1 MYEPFRT
8 WFAWAAG
15 TQREAVTAVGTA
27 DMAQLTDRANDQG
40 VGEEE
45 EEEEEEE
52 EKADGKESRSSTTSW
67 WRRRGPRSAVGSAG
81 PPSTLRSCCR
91 SWLLISHLLVWLVL
105 LV

>member
-1 MYEPFRT
+1 VYEPFRT

-52 EKADGKESRSSTTSW
+52 EKADGKPKSKVKYHQLVAEARAKK
-67 WRRRGPRSAVGSAG
+67 RRWVGGATQHSEELA
-81 PPSTLRSCCR
+81 TC
-91 SWLLISHLLVWLVL
+91 
-105 LV
+105 